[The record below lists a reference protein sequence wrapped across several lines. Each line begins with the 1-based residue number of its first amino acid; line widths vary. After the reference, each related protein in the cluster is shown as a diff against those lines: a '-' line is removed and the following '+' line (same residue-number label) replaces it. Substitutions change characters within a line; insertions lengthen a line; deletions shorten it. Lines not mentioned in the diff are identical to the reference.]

1 MKTEQATREDVEAAL
16 WRWSGWKADQ
26 RNVDA
31 VLDVVDG
38 YVQRKVM
45 ASGIAATRQPEP
57 KTVETQLQGAVETAA
72 VRPVEPLRH
81 VPVDSLP
88 LATYQD
94 AQGGLWVR
102 LATLDV
108 VIETTERTRV
118 CSKCG
123 GVKPISRFNRDR
135 NSRAGRKMQC
145 KDCEN
150 AARRAHRARV
160 ARESEALTN
169 KV

>member
-31 VLDVVDG
+31 VLKVVDG
-38 YVQRKVM
+38 YVQRKVS

-57 KTVETQLQGAVETAA
+57 KPVETLLQGAVETDAA
-72 VRPVEPLRH
+72 RPAEPLRR
-81 VPVDSLP
+81 VPLESVPAMS
-88 LATYQD
+88 YRD
-94 AQGGLWVR
+94 AEGALWIR
-102 LATLDV
+102 LATLDE
-108 VIETTERTRV
+108 ITETAERTRV
-118 CSKCG
+118 CSKCH
-123 GVKPISRFNRDR
+123 GVKPIARFHRDR
-135 NSRAGRKMQC
+135 NSRGGRKMMC

-150 AARRAHRARV
+150 TARRAHRARV
-160 ARESEALTN
+160 AQESEALTN